1 MLKCGR
7 KNPIITEIRHKIE
20 RGAKAERTTRMKK
33 ATKKEILAIKEA
45 FLERYNE
52 AVTELTYSNAYELV
66 IAVALSAQCTD
77 KRVNMLTPAL
87 FKKYPDPV
95 SLANAELD
103 DVKALINSCS
113 FFNNKAK
120 NIIKMAQ
127 RVVEVYNGEIPL
139 DEKELQTLAGVG
151 QKTANVVMIEYT
163 GANLMA
169 VDTHVFRVAHRLG
182 LSDDET
188 ALKTEETLVKK
199 FKTDLHALHQ
209 GMVLF
214 GRYICTAQN
223 PKCDTDCFLQAFCKS
238 KKSFKA
244 R

>member
-1 MLKCGR
+1 
-7 KNPIITEIRHKIE
+7 
-20 RGAKAERTTRMKK
+20 MKK
-33 ATKKEILAIKEA
+33 ATKKEIAEIHKL
-45 FLERYNE
+45 FVERYDE
-52 AVTELTYSNAYELV
+52 AVTELTYTNAYELV

-77 KRVNMLTPAL
+77 KRVNILTPPL
-87 FKKYPDPV
+87 FEKYPTPEL
-95 SLANAELD
+95 LANAELD
-103 DVKALINSCS
+103 DVKEIIKSCS

-127 RVVEVYNGEIPL
+127 RVVEVFDGEIPMNTK
-139 DEKELQTLAGVG
+139 DLQTLAGVG

-182 LSDDET
+182 LSDDKT
-188 ALKTEETLVKK
+188 AIATEATLVKK
-199 FKTDLHALHQ
+199 FKNDLHALHQ

-223 PKCDTDCFLQAFCKS
+223 PKCEECFLTEFCKTT
-238 KKSFKA
+238 KTFKV
-244 R
+244 